1 MRCASCRRTLARYA
15 KLFDLGDV
23 GEQIGYPHFMK
34 PYDGG
39 AWVAVTRIA
48 DKEGL
53 QTAYDESGKRVMHLQ
68 EAIEPF
74 DLFVRCL
81 GIGPEVRF
89 IRYDPDAPLH
99 ARYRTDRDFLTAEE
113 ESLLRDMT
121 LTINSY
127 FGWDFNSC
135 EVIRKDGVFYP
146 IDFANACPDSQ
157 VTSLHYHFPWLVK
170 TMLQWSLFCA
180 ATKRKMRTN
189 LDWDRYD
196 EVRTNEDDERKR
208 LAAYGAL
215 GSARFDAEGF
225 AEFRA
230 KHLKPLDEITWDYF
244 GTPRAKEVI
253 RLKVATLFPEHEHD
267 EFTELFWDQIQ
278 DWRNHEST

>member
-1 MRCASCRRTLARYA
+1 MPDLEPTLERYA

-23 GEQIGYPHFMK
+23 GGKLGYPHFMK

-39 AWVAVTRIA
+39 AWVAVSRVA
-48 DKEGL
+48 DEQAL
-53 QTAYDESGKRVMHLQ
+53 RDAYDKSGRRVMHLQ

-99 ARYRTDRDFLTAEE
+99 ARYQTDRDFLTEE
-113 ESLLRDMT
+113 ERALLRDMT
-121 LTINSY
+121 LTINAY

-135 EVIRKDGVFYP
+135 EVIRKDGVFHP
-146 IDFANACPDSQ
+146 IDFANACPDAQ

-189 LDWDRYD
+189 LDWHRY
-196 EVRTNEDDERKR
+196 EELRAGHDDYRNR
-208 LAAYGAL
+208 LRAYGTLARE
-215 GSARFDAEGF
+215 RFDVAAFE
-225 AEFRA
+225 EFRDE
-230 KHLKPLDEITWDYF
+230 HLKPLDEITWEYF
-244 GTPRAKEVI
+244 GKPRAKEVI
-253 RLKVATLFPEHEHD
+253 RAKVATLFPEHEHD
-267 EFTELFWDQIQ
+267 EFTDLFWEQIQ
-278 DWRNHEST
+278 SWREAEKG